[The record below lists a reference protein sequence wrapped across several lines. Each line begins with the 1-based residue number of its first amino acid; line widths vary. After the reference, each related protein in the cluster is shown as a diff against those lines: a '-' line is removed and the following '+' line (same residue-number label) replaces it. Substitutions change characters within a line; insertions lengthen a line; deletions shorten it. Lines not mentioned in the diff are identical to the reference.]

1 MSNNDPGKKFTLST
15 DTDLHFDMLADH
27 SKLKLM
33 PNLIEQNN
41 NNLPKLDEDNKSSD
55 SEIIANDSS
64 DIDDDDDDD
73 DSVNNSPQ
81 FYDDNKQNNTNDE
94 RNFSNFNEDERT
106 DFLRQKAIHDYNNKQ
121 KYSKRESSN
130 KEKSKSRSTTS
141 DDNSSS
147 SRKSKKENV
156 PSMNELQNMDEVP
169 FHMLDPQTQ
178 KFKKMEKYAEL
189 LSIKRTGITLTKN
202 YNLDSDY
209 EEMCF
214 EVKYW
219 NDYQGKKDGVELG
232 KGFLVNAVTALEFMN
247 ESYDPFGLK
256 LKGWSEQMEL
266 NKESY
271 SSVLG
276 ELYDKYRSSGKKMEP
291 EIKLVLMISASA
303 ASFHA
308 SKKMAESLPG
318 LDSVLQSNPELL
330 SKLQGAINNNISNQG
345 KKTESQSDVQQ
356 KMYEQMQKVKQQ
368 QQRLEELKRAQAN
381 VNNNTQK
388 IQEQMSMLN
397 RTQSTQ
403 PKQNPVNNT
412 SAPTPLPVPE
422 GRTDITAILT
432 KIKAQNAARKAD
444 EVLNNKLSDSSDS
457 SIDNA
462 RVSIKSDNNESES
475 MTATTSITL
484 GSDGKPKKKKRSG
497 KSTISIVTTE

>member
-1 MSNNDPGKKFTLST
+1 
-15 DTDLHFDMLADH
+15 
-27 SKLKLM
+27 M
-33 PNLIEQNN
+33 PNLIDQNN
-41 NNLPKLDEDNKSSD
+41 NSLPNIEEDNKSSD
-55 SEIIANDSS
+55 SEIIENDSS
-64 DIDDDDDDD
+64 DMDNDDE
-73 DSVNNSPQ
+73 SVNNSPQ
-81 FYDDNKQNNTNDE
+81 FYGDDDDNNSPEE
-94 RNFSNFNEDERT
+94 RNFSHLNEEERT
-106 DFLRQKAIHDYNNKQ
+106 DFLRQKAIHDYTNKH
-121 KYSKRESSN
+121 KYHKNSHREKS
-130 KEKSKSRSTTS
+130 KSKSRSES
-141 DDNSSS
+141 SNDDSSS
-147 SRKSKKENV
+147 SRKSSKKEDI

-219 NDYQGKKDGVELG
+219 NDYQSKKDGVELG

-276 ELYDKYRSSGKKMEP
+276 ELYDKYKSSGKKMEP
-291 EIKLVLMISASA
+291 EIKLVLMVSASA

-345 KKTESQSDVQQ
+345 KKTESQADVQQ

-397 RTQSTQ
+397 RTQNNQ
-403 PKQNPVNNT
+403 PQQKPVNT
-412 SAPTPLPVPE
+412 TPAPIQE
-422 GRTDITAILT
+422 GKSDISAILT

-444 EVLNNKLSDSSDS
+444 EVINNQLSESSS
-457 SIDNA
+457 SSEDK
-462 RVSIKSDNNESES
+462 RVSIKSDNNDSDSES
-475 MTATTSITL
+475 VSATTSITL

>member
-41 NNLPKLDEDNKSSD
+41 SNLPKLDEDNRSSD

-64 DIDDDDDDD
+64 DIEDD

-81 FYDDNKQNNTNDE
+81 FYDDDNNKQNNDE
-94 RNFSNFNEDERT
+94 RNFSHFNEDERT

-121 KYSKRESSN
+121 KYSN
-130 KEKSKSRSTTS
+130 KERSYREKSKSRSTSS

-147 SRKSKKENV
+147 SRKSKKEDV
-156 PSMNELQNMDEVP
+156 PSLNELQNMDEVP

-219 NDYQGKKDGVELG
+219 NDYQNKKDGVELG

-276 ELYDKYRSSGKKMEP
+276 ELYDKYKSSGKKMEP
-291 EIKLVLMISASA
+291 EIKLVLMVSASA

-345 KKTESQSDVQQ
+345 KNTESQVDKQQ

-397 RTQSTQ
+397 RTQSSQ
-403 PKQNPVNNT
+403 PKQNVVNN
-412 SAPTPLPVPE
+412 APPVQE
-422 GRTDITAILT
+422 GKSDISAILT

-444 EVLNNKLSDSSDS
+444 EVLNNKLSDSSES
-457 SIDNA
+457 SVENT
-462 RVSIKSDNNESES
+462 RVSVKSDNNESES

>member
-1 MSNNDPGKKFTLST
+1 
-15 DTDLHFDMLADH
+15 
-27 SKLKLM
+27 
-33 PNLIEQNN
+33 
-41 NNLPKLDEDNKSSD
+41 
-55 SEIIANDSS
+55 
-64 DIDDDDDDD
+64 
-73 DSVNNSPQ
+73 
-81 FYDDNKQNNTNDE
+81 
-94 RNFSNFNEDERT
+94 
-106 DFLRQKAIHDYNNKQ
+106 
-121 KYSKRESSN
+121 
-130 KEKSKSRSTTS
+130 
-141 DDNSSS
+141 
-147 SRKSKKENV
+147 
-156 PSMNELQNMDEVP
+156 
-169 FHMLDPQTQ
+169 
-178 KFKKMEKYAEL
+178 
-189 LSIKRTGITLTKN
+189 
-202 YNLDSDY
+202 
-209 EEMCF
+209 MCF

-219 NDYQGKKDGVELG
+219 NDYQSKKDGVELG

-276 ELYDKYRSSGKKMEP
+276 ELYDKYKSSGKKMEP
-291 EIKLVLMISASA
+291 EIKLVLMVSASA

-345 KKTESQSDVQQ
+345 KKTESQADVQQ

-397 RTQSTQ
+397 RTQNNQ
-403 PKQNPVNNT
+403 PQQKPVNT
-412 SAPTPLPVPE
+412 TPAPIQE
-422 GRTDITAILT
+422 GKSDISAILT

-444 EVLNNKLSDSSDS
+444 EVINNQLSESSS
-457 SIDNA
+457 SSEDK
-462 RVSIKSDNNESES
+462 RVSIKSDNNDSDSES
-475 MTATTSITL
+475 VSATTSITL

>member
-41 NNLPKLDEDNKSSD
+41 NNLPKLDEDNRSSD

-64 DIDDDDDDD
+64 DIVDEDDD
-73 DSVNNSPQ
+73 DSVNNSPN
-81 FYDDNKQNNTNDE
+81 FYDDEDNKQNNEE
-94 RNFSNFNEDERT
+94 RNFSHFNEEERT
-106 DFLRQKAIHDYNNKQ
+106 DFLRQKAIHDYNNKN
-121 KYSKRESSN
+121 KYSNRERSYR
-130 KEKSKSRSTTS
+130 EKSKSRSTSS

-147 SRKSKKENV
+147 SRKSKKEAI

-219 NDYQGKKDGVELG
+219 NDYQGRKDGVELG

-397 RTQSTQ
+397 RTQSMQ
-403 PKQNPVNNT
+403 PKQNVVNN
-412 SAPTPLPVPE
+412 SPPPVQE
-422 GRTDITAILT
+422 GRSDISAILT

-444 EVLNNKLSDSSDS
+444 EVLNNKLSDSSES
-457 SIDNA
+457 SVDNT
-462 RVSIKSDNNESES
+462 RVSVKSENNESES
-475 MTATTSITL
+475 MSATTSITL

>member
-1 MSNNDPGKKFTLST
+1 MNPTKQKFTYST
-15 DTDLHFDMLADH
+15 DTDLHFEMLADH

-33 PNLIEQNN
+33 PSLVEQNKN
-41 NNLPKLDEDNKSSD
+41 IPELEENDKSSDSD
-55 SEIIANDSS
+55 SEIIENESYE
-64 DIDDDDDDD
+64 DIETE
-73 DSVNNSPQ
+73 NNSPK
-81 FYDDNKQNNTNDE
+81 FYNEKKDENKFNNEE
-94 RNFSNFNEDERT
+94 RNFSSFNDEEKT
-106 DFLRQKAIHDYNNKQ
+106 DFLRQKAIHDFKNKNYNNFTR
-121 KYSKRESSN
+121 SKINNDSSEDSSSLKKSN
-130 KEKSKSRSTTS
+130 KK
-141 DDNSSS
+141 N
-147 SRKSKKENV
+147 NI
-156 PSMNELQNMDEVP
+156 PSLNELKNMDEVP
-169 FHMLDPQTQ
+169 FHMLDSQTQ

-219 NDYQGKKDGVELG
+219 SDFQNKKDGVELG

-276 ELYDKYRSSGKKMEP
+276 ELYDKYKSSGKKMEP
-291 EIKLVLMISASA
+291 EIKLILMISASA

-330 SKLQGAINNNISNQG
+330 SKLQGAINSNISNQG
-345 KKTESQSDVQQ
+345 KKKSEPKEDIQK

-368 QQRLEELKRAQAN
+368 QQRLEELKKAQAN
-381 VNNNTQK
+381 VNSNTQK
-388 IQEQMSMLN
+388 IEEQMNMLN
-397 RTQSTQ
+397 RNKKDNFVNS
-403 PKQNPVNNT
+403 NPIN
-412 SAPTPLPVPE
+412 E
-422 GRTDITAILT
+422 GKSDISSILT
-432 KIKAQNAARKAD
+432 KIKAQNVARKAD
-444 EVLNNKLSDSSDS
+444 EVINNKLSESSVS
-457 SIDNA
+457 SEEE
-462 RVSIKSDNNESES
+462 RVSIKSDKNSES
-475 MTATTSITL
+475 MSTTSITL
-484 GSDGKPKKKKRSG
+484 GSDGKPKKKKRTG
-497 KSTISIVTTE
+497 KSTISIVTTD

>member
-33 PNLIEQNN
+33 PNLIEENN
-41 NNLPKLDEDNKSSD
+41 NNLPKLDEDNRSSD

-64 DIDDDDDDD
+64 DIVDEDDD
-73 DSVNNSPQ
+73 DSVNNSPH
-81 FYDDNKQNNTNDE
+81 FYDDEDNKQNNDE

-121 KYSKRESSN
+121 KYSN
-130 KEKSKSRSTTS
+130 KERSYREKSKSRSVSS

-147 SRKSKKENV
+147 SKKSKKEEI
-156 PSMNELQNMDEVP
+156 PSINELQNMDEVP

-345 KKTESQSDVQQ
+345 KKTESQADVQQ

-403 PKQNPVNNT
+403 PKQNVVNN
-412 SAPTPLPVPE
+412 SPPTVQE
-422 GRTDITAILT
+422 GKSDISAILT

-444 EVLNNKLSDSSDS
+444 EVLNNKLSDSSES
-457 SIDNA
+457 SVDNT
-462 RVSIKSDNNESES
+462 RVSVKSDNNESES

-497 KSTISIVTTE
+497 KSTISIVTTD

>member
-1 MSNNDPGKKFTLST
+1 MGNNMSNNDPGKKFTLST

-41 NNLPKLDEDNKSSD
+41 NNLPKLDEDNRSSD

-64 DIDDDDDDD
+64 DIVDEDDD
-73 DSVNNSPQ
+73 DSVNNSPN
-81 FYDDNKQNNTNDE
+81 FYDDEDNKQNNEE
-94 RNFSNFNEDERT
+94 RNFSHFNEEERT
-106 DFLRQKAIHDYNNKQ
+106 DFLRQKAIHDYNNKN
-121 KYSKRESSN
+121 KYSNRERSYR
-130 KEKSKSRSTTS
+130 EKSKSRSTSS

-147 SRKSKKENV
+147 SRKSKKEAI

-209 EEMCF
+209 EEMCL

-219 NDYQGKKDGVELG
+219 NDYQGRKDGVELG

-330 SKLQGAINNNISNQG
+330 SKLQGAINNNISNQV

-397 RTQSTQ
+397 RTQSMQ
-403 PKQNPVNNT
+403 PKQNVVNN
-412 SAPTPLPVPE
+412 SPPPVQE
-422 GRTDITAILT
+422 GRSDISAILT

-444 EVLNNKLSDSSDS
+444 EVLNNKLSDSSES
-457 SIDNA
+457 SVDNT
-462 RVSIKSDNNESES
+462 RVSVKSENDESES
-475 MTATTSITL
+475 MSATTSITL

-497 KSTISIVTTE
+497 KST

>member
-1 MSNNDPGKKFTLST
+1 MSNIDSKKQKFALST

-27 SKLKLM
+27 SKLKIM
-33 PNLIEQNN
+33 PSLIEQNN
-41 NNLPKLDEDNKSSD
+41 NLPSLDEDNRSSD
-55 SEIIANDSS
+55 SEIIENESDEIDSPS
-64 DIDDDDDDD
+64 E
-73 DSVNNSPQ
+73 SPKFYNNNEQ
-81 FYDDNKQNNTNDE
+81 ENKILDEDKRDFSHFNDE
-94 RNFSNFNEDERT
+94 EKT
-106 DFLRQKAIHDYNNKQ
+106 DFLRQKAIHDFNRNNYKNYA
-121 KYSKRESSN
+121 KE
-130 KEKSKSRSTTS
+130 KEKSKYDSS
-141 DDNSSS
+141 DSNSVS
-147 SRKSKKENV
+147 KSKKEI
-156 PSMNELQNMDEVP
+156 PTLNELKNMDEVP
-169 FHMLDPQTQ
+169 FYMLDSQTQ

-189 LSIKRTGITLTKN
+189 LSIKRAGITLTKN

-219 NDYQGKKDGVELG
+219 NDFQNKKDGVELG

-276 ELYDKYRSSGKKMEP
+276 ELYDKYKSSGKKMEP
-291 EIKLVLMISASA
+291 EIKLILMISASA

-330 SKLQGAINNNISNQG
+330 SKLQGAINTNISNQG
-345 KKTESQSDVQQ
+345 KKKTESQEEIQK
-356 KMYEQMQKVKQQ
+356 KMYDQMQKVKQQ
-368 QQRLEELKRAQAN
+368 QQRLEELKKAQAN
-381 VNNNTQK
+381 VNSNTQK
-388 IQEQMSMLN
+388 IEEQMSMLN
-397 RTQSTQ
+397 RTQNV
-403 PKQNPVNNT
+403 KKDN
-412 SAPTPLPVPE
+412 E
-422 GRTDITAILT
+422 GRADLSSILS
-432 KIKAQNAARKAD
+432 KIKAQNVARKAD
-444 EVLNNKLSDSSDS
+444 EVINNKLSESSS
-457 SIDNA
+457 SSEDE
-462 RVSIKSDNNESES
+462 RVSIKSEKNSDSIS
-475 MTATTSITL
+475 GTSITL

>member
-27 SKLKLM
+27 SKLKIM

-41 NNLPKLDEDNKSSD
+41 NNLPNIDEDNRSSD
-55 SEIIANDSS
+55 SEIIENDSS
-64 DIDDDDDDD
+64 DIDNE

-81 FYDDNKQNNTNDE
+81 FYDDEKQDNSNEDE
-94 RNFSNFNEDERT
+94 RNFSHLNEDERT
-106 DFLRQKAIHDYNNKQ
+106 DFLRQKAIHDYNNKH
-121 KYSKRESSN
+121 KYSKPENSYR
-130 KEKSKSRSTTS
+130 EKSKSRSVSS

-147 SRKSKKENV
+147 SRKSKRKEEV

-219 NDYQGKKDGVELG
+219 NDYQSKKDGVELG

-276 ELYDKYRSSGKKMEP
+276 ELYEKYKSSGKKMEP
-291 EIKLVLMISASA
+291 EIKLILMVSASA

-330 SKLQGAINNNISNQG
+330 SKLQGAINTNISNQG

-397 RTQSTQ
+397 RTQNVQ
-403 PKQNPVNNT
+403 QQKPKPVNT
-412 SAPTPLPVPE
+412 TPNPIQE
-422 GRTDITAILT
+422 GRSDISAILT

-444 EVLNNKLSDSSDS
+444 EVLNNQLSESSES
-457 SIDNA
+457 SQDN
-462 RVSIKSDNNESES
+462 RVSLKSENNESES

>member
-33 PNLIEQNN
+33 PNLIEENN
-41 NNLPKLDEDNKSSD
+41 NNLPKLDEDNRSSD

-64 DIDDDDDDD
+64 DIVDEDD
-73 DSVNNSPQ
+73 DSVNNSPH
-81 FYDDNKQNNTNDE
+81 FYDDQDNKQNNDE

-121 KYSKRESSN
+121 KHSN
-130 KEKSKSRSTTS
+130 KERSYREKSKSRSVSS

-147 SRKSKKENV
+147 SRKSKKEEI
-156 PSMNELQNMDEVP
+156 PSINELQNMDEVP

-345 KKTESQSDVQQ
+345 KKTESQADVQQ

-403 PKQNPVNNT
+403 PKQNAVNN
-412 SAPTPLPVPE
+412 SPPPVQE
-422 GRTDITAILT
+422 GRSDISAILT

-444 EVLNNKLSDSSDS
+444 EVLNNKLSDSSES
-457 SIDNA
+457 SVDNT
-462 RVSIKSDNNESES
+462 RVSVKSDNNESES

-497 KSTISIVTTE
+497 KSTISIVTTD

>member
-1 MSNNDPGKKFTLST
+1 MSNINSGKQKFTYST
-15 DTDLHFDMLADH
+15 DTDLHFEMLADP
-27 SKLKLM
+27 SKLKVL
-33 PNLIEQNN
+33 PSLVEKNN
-41 NNLPKLDEDNKSSD
+41 SIPELDENEKSSD
-55 SEIIANDSS
+55 SEIIENESYEEIETLD
-64 DIDDDDDDD
+64 
-73 DSVNNSPQ
+73 NSPE
-81 FYDDNKQNNTNDE
+81 FHKEEE
-94 RNFSNFNEDERT
+94 RNFSNFNDEEKT
-106 DFLRQKAIHDYNNKQ
+106 DFLRQKAIHDFNKNNYQ
-121 KYSKRESSN
+121 KNFKKE
-130 KEKSKSRSTTS
+130 KEKSKYESS
-141 DDNSSS
+141 DDNSF
-147 SRKSKKENV
+147 SKKSNYDI
-156 PSMNELQNMDEVP
+156 PSLNELKNMDEVP
-169 FHMLDPQTQ
+169 FHMLDSQTK

-202 YNLDSDY
+202 YNLESDY

-219 NDYQGKKDGVELG
+219 NNFQNKKDGVELG

-276 ELYDKYRSSGKKMEP
+276 ELYDKYKSSGKKMEP
-291 EIKLVLMISASA
+291 EIKLILMISASA

-345 KKTESQSDVQQ
+345 KKKTESQEEIQK

-368 QQRLEELKRAQAN
+368 QQRLEELKKAQAN

-388 IQEQMSMLN
+388 IEEQMNMLK
-397 RTQSTQ
+397 RTQN
-403 PKQNPVNNT
+403 KKENNLNEGKSDLT
-412 SAPTPLPVPE
+412 S
-422 GRTDITAILT
+422 ILT
-432 KIKAQNAARKAD
+432 KIKAQNVARKAD
-444 EVLNNKLSDSSDS
+444 EVLNNKLSESSS
-457 SIDNA
+457 SSEEQ
-462 RVSIKSDNNESES
+462 RVSIKSDKNSES
-475 MTATTSITL
+475 MSTTSITF
-484 GSDGKPKKKKRSG
+484 GSDGKPKKKKRNG

>member
-1 MSNNDPGKKFTLST
+1 MSNNDTGKKFTLST

-55 SEIIANDSS
+55 SEIIANETS

-73 DSVNNSPQ
+73 DSVHNSPQ
-81 FYDDNKQNNTNDE
+81 FYNENNQQNNSNDE
-94 RNFSNFNEDERT
+94 RNFSNFDEEQRT
-106 DFLRQKAIHDYNNKQ
+106 DFLRQKAIHEYNNK
-121 KYSKRESSN
+121 KKHSHGENSHR
-130 KEKSKSRSTTS
+130 EKSKSRSTSS

-147 SRKSKKENV
+147 SRKSKKEDI
-156 PSMNELQNMDEVP
+156 PSMNELQNMDDVP

-345 KKTESQSDVQQ
+345 KKTESQADVQQ

-368 QQRLEELKRAQAN
+368 QQRLEELKKAQAN

-403 PKQNPVNNT
+403 PKQNVVNNT
-412 SAPTPLPVPE
+412 LPPVQE
-422 GRTDITAILT
+422 GRTDISAILT

-462 RVSIKSDNNESES
+462 RVSIKSDNNSES

>member
-33 PNLIEQNN
+33 PNLIEENN
-41 NNLPKLDEDNKSSD
+41 NNLPKLDEDNRSSD

-64 DIDDDDDDD
+64 DIVDEDDD
-73 DSVNNSPQ
+73 DSVNNSPH
-81 FYDDNKQNNTNDE
+81 FYDDEDNKQNNEE
-94 RNFSNFNEDERT
+94 RNFSHFNEEERT
-106 DFLRQKAIHDYNNKQ
+106 DFLRQKAIHDYNNKN
-121 KYSKRESSN
+121 KYSNRERSYR
-130 KEKSKSRSTTS
+130 EKSKSRSTSS

-147 SRKSKKENV
+147 SRKSKKEEI

-276 ELYDKYRSSGKKMEP
+276 ELYDKYKSSGKKMEP

-397 RTQSTQ
+397 RTQSMQ
-403 PKQNPVNNT
+403 PKQNVVNN
-412 SAPTPLPVPE
+412 SPPPVQE
-422 GRTDITAILT
+422 GRSDISAILT

-444 EVLNNKLSDSSDS
+444 EVLNNKLSDSSES
-457 SIDNA
+457 SVDDA
-462 RVSIKSDNNESES
+462 RVSVKSDNNESES

>member
-1 MSNNDPGKKFTLST
+1 MSNNEPNKKFTLST

-33 PNLIEQNN
+33 PNLVEEN
-41 NNLPKLDEDNKSSD
+41 NNLPKLEEEEDNRSITESDVIDNESSD
-55 SEIIANDSS
+55 NSNQ
-64 DIDDDDDDD
+64 
-73 DSVNNSPQ
+73 NSPN
-81 FYDDNKQNNTNDE
+81 FYDNNDNDNDD

-106 DFLRQKAIHDYNNKQ
+106 DFLKQKAIHDYNNR
-121 KYSKRESSN
+121 YESKSKS
-130 KEKSKSRSTTS
+130 KTKSKSRSKS
-141 DDNSSS
+141 SSEDDNSTS
-147 SRKSKKENV
+147 SRKSKKDV
-156 PSMNELQNMDEVP
+156 PSMNELQNMDEIP

-189 LSIKRTGITLTKN
+189 LSIKRLGITLTKN
-202 YNLDSDY
+202 YTLDSDY

-232 KGFLVNAVTALEFMN
+232 KGFLVNAITALEFMN

-368 QQRLEELKRAQAN
+368 QQKFEELKKAQAS

-388 IQEQMSMLN
+388 IQEQMNMLN
-397 RTQSTQ
+397 RTQTTAS
-403 PKQNPVNNT
+403 KSSNNIE
-412 SAPTPLPVPE
+412 E
-422 GRTDITAILT
+422 GKTDITSILN

-444 EVLNNKLSDSSDS
+444 EVINNQLSDSSS
-457 SIDNA
+457 ASEE
-462 RVSIKSDNNESES
+462 RVSIKLDKDDSE
-475 MTATTSITL
+475 TCTTSITL

-497 KSTISIVTTE
+497 RSTISIVTTD